1 MLRLMYI
8 TNDPVIGKIA
18 QKSGVDWIFIDLEYI
33 GKKDRQSNRNTVISA
48 HTIEDIIRMR
58 SVIDKS
64 QLLVR
69 VNPLGKWSKKE
80 IDESISAGA
89 DIIMLPFFKNKK
101 EVEEFI
107 YLVDKRVKTCLLIET
122 MSAVNSIDEIL
133 EVKGIDYVHIG
144 LNDIH
149 IERKTSFMFE
159 FLADGY
165 VDTLAN
171 KIKNKNIPFGFGG
184 IAYIGSD
191 LLPKAED
198 IIADHYRLGSTS
210 VILSRS
216 FVNSSNVGDYDMFE
230 EEFISKVENIR
241 DLEFKLRD
249 KGKSFFEENKLIVR
263 RDTYKIRDLIKSKGV

>member
-8 TNDPVIGKIA
+8 TNDPMIGKIA
-18 QKSGVDWIFIDLEYI
+18 QKAGVDWIFVDLEYI

-48 HTIEDIIRMR
+48 HTIDDIIKMR

-69 VNPLGKWSKKE
+69 VNPLGQWSKKE
-80 IDESISAGA
+80 IDESILAGA
-89 DIIMLPFFKNKK
+89 DIIMLPFFKKKK

-107 YLVDKRVKTCLLIET
+107 DLVDKRVKTCLLVET
-122 MSAVNSIDEIL
+122 MSAVSSIDEIL
-133 EVKGIDYVHIG
+133 EVKGIDYIHIG

-165 VDTLAN
+165 VDILAN

-184 IAYIGSD
+184 VAYIGSD

-198 IIADHYRLGSTS
+198 IIAEHFRLGSTGI
-210 VILSRS
+210 ILSRS
-216 FVNSSNVGDYDMFE
+216 FINSSNVDNYAVFE
-230 EEFISKVENIR
+230 EEFISKVQSIR
-241 DLEFKLRD
+241 DLEFKLVD
-249 KGKSFFEENKLIVR
+249 KGKAFFDKNRLAVKKEI
-263 RDTYKIRDLIKSKGV
+263 YKIRDLIKSKGL

>member
-8 TNDPVIGKIA
+8 TNDPTIGKIA

-33 GKKDRQSNRNTVISA
+33 GKKDRQANRNTVISA

-58 SVIDKS
+58 AVIDKS

-80 IDESISAGA
+80 IDDSISAGA
-89 DIIMLPFFKNKK
+89 DVIMLPFFKNKK

-107 YLVDKRVKTCLLIET
+107 DLVDKRVKTCLLVET
-122 MSAVNSIDEIL
+122 MSAVNSIDEVL
-133 EVKGIDYVHIG
+133 EVEGIDYIHIG

-165 VDTLAN
+165 VDALAN

-184 IAYIGSD
+184 VAYIGSD
-191 LLPKAED
+191 LLPRAED
-198 IIADHYRLGSTS
+198 IITEHYRLDSTGI
-210 VILSRS
+210 ILSRS
-216 FVNSSNVGDYDMFE
+216 FIDSSNVDNYDIFE
-230 EEFISKVENIR
+230 EAFKSKVKNIR
-241 DLEFKLRD
+241 DLELKLAD
-249 KGKSFFEENKLIVR
+249 KSKDFFEENRLVVKR
-263 RDTYKIRDLIKSKGV
+263 ETYKIRDLIKSKGM